1 MASVCGNGLNGICQ
15 RQGHTGVEREKEER
29 RADRRTDR
37 QTGRRTP
44 GAVGGTWNNRIS
56 LRADLLAG
64 RGTGCSSPALS
75 TAPASVDAA
84 SSPPQTTRVSSS
96 CARHP
101 RVGSRGPSPAPP
113 YNLGAPAS
121 TRVSRERGRAF
132 RNVPQGPRW
141 ATAGCSRPHF
151 PPARGA
157 GRPLKYALC
166 DSDCPALPP
175 AFDAGSEDPI
185 PHR

>member
-1 MASVCGNGLNGICQ
+1 MHGVRREAASRVALATAPPANPRPSAGLRSERIACSKVVHGFEGHLREHGFGLNGICQ

-29 RADRRTDR
+29 RADRWTDR

-44 GAVGGTWNNRIS
+44 GAVGGTWNNHIS

-101 RVGSRGPSPAPP
+101 RAGSRGLSPP

-121 TRVSRERGRAF
+121 TPVSRE
-132 RNVPQGPRW
+132 
-141 ATAGCSRPHF
+141 SR
-151 PPARGA
+151 
-157 GRPLKYALC
+157 L
-166 DSDCPALPP
+166 S
-175 AFDAGSEDPI
+175 
-185 PHR
+185 